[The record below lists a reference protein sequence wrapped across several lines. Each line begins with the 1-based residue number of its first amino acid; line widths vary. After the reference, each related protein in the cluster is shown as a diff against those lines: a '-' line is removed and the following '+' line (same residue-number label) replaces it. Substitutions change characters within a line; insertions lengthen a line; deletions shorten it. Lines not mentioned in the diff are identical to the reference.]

1 MSQRKGKRL
10 FRSRDERW
18 RVFVQKALSRLGRDR
33 CQVTANT
40 AMSGVPQLGKHAQGA
55 KDNVVQQRMDQLT
68 VPPMERQEESPL
80 QSPVKGAQNQGATN
94 MNMPR
99 QKVYFVEGPPPG
111 YQAAECTS
119 CPKLDG
125 ATSGGEECGAISGG
139 EEDDGHVPIKKHRNR
154 QRKRKRCA
162 SEHSASQVKPTP
174 KLKRDL
180 CANGSSE
187 SDDTRA
193 SAHDPKLTKNQ
204 RRKLKKRRHRD
215 RLRASLTCAEQNKD
229 TVQCVPALRERE
241 RSNMVEGSG
250 DDLNSSTLS
259 TEHTS
264 ASEMFLELLDF
275 LQATWEI
282 YSRDGVSI
290 ISHLCT
296 DCHIVIMIHIPL
308 LFHLEVVMCLYRTV
322 ESPSRFELGIQNVL
336 SFVHLWY
343 GFARLHCFIACT
355 FLALYGEGKRECAEM
370 EQQWKVLKPLLE
382 ALESGSLNLADL
394 SLLAR
399 LKALVKLGD
408 MHAKENALEMFQQ
421 ESCLPDDDVTFWSD
435 G

>member
-282 YSRDGVSI
+282 YSRDG
-290 ISHLCT
+290 
-296 DCHIVIMIHIPL
+296 
-308 LFHLEVVMCLYRTV
+308 
-322 ESPSRFELGIQNVL
+322 
-336 SFVHLWY
+336 
-343 GFARLHCFIACT
+343 
-355 FLALYGEGKRECAEM
+355 KRECAEM